1 MTDAEQVVLGAATAS
16 GVAITHKAA
25 RLRTGGSHVL
35 MEGMG
40 RGSCQ

>member
-1 MTDAEQVVLGAATAS
+1 MTDAERVVLGAVTAS
-16 GVAITHKAA
+16 GVAITRKAA
-25 RLRTGGSHVL
+25 RLRTGGSQML